1 MTDLSALYEAATAQY
16 GDELSRLARGY
27 EANEALRQ
35 ELLQE
40 IHLALWRSLPSF
52 GHRCGLRTWVHRVAH
67 NVGATHVLRA
77 QKGGK
82 RVLITLDEVEAT
94 LSDRRSEHVH
104 QHRDSAS
111 RLLAL
116 IHGLQPLDRQLMLLY
131 LEGEDAT
138 AIAETTGLS
147 PPNVAT
153 KIHRIKKVL
162 SKALEEGGKP

>member
-116 IHGLQPLDRQLMLLY
+116 Y

-138 AIAETTGLS
+138 AIAETTGLA

-162 SKALEEGGKP
+162 SKALEEDGKP

>member
-1 MTDLSALYEAATAQY
+1 MTDLTALYEAATAQCS
-16 GDELSRLARGY
+16 DELARLARGY

-40 IHLALWRSLPSF
+40 MHLALWRSLPSF
-52 GHRCGLRTWVHRVAH
+52 AGRCALRTWVHRVAH
-67 NVGATHVLRA
+67 NVGATHILRA

-82 RVLITLDEVEAT
+82 RVFVTLDEAEAT
-94 LSDRRSEHVH
+94 LVDRRAEHVH
-104 QHRDSAS
+104 QHRDAAS

-116 IHGLQPLDRQLMLLY
+116 VHALRPLDRQLMLLY

-162 SKALEEGGKP
+162 GAALEGGKP